1 MKYFGGIEG
10 GATHSRLIICSEDGE
25 CVVTTT
31 GLGTNHWMVGIA
43 ECARRIAD
51 MIERAKTDANIPQET
66 RLTSLGLSLSG
77 CEQEATNY
85 ELEMELRTSFP
96 DIADHYYVCS
106 DTMGSIFT
114 ASPSGGMVL
123 ISGTGSN
130 ALLKNP
136 DGTSFSCGGWG
147 HFLGD
152 EGSAW
157 YISHR
162 AMKLVFDDMDN
173 FSKAPFPVETVWKLI
188 QEHFNIQTRLDLLP
202 HCYAKFDKPFYASL
216 CKKLSH
222 AAEQGDELS
231 KFLFREAG
239 AHIATHINSLAPKV
253 HNDLVR
259 EGDLNVVCV
268 GSVWLSWPLL
278 KDGFIQELKKAHIPF
293 GLKLIR
299 ITKCMAY
306 GACYLGA
313 DSIKFPL
320 PRNYLNNYKVMYHYG
335 QGHTNGNVTMN
346 GNHSNSNE

>member
-25 CVVTTT
+25 CVITTT

-77 CEQEATNY
+77 CEQEATNF

-96 DIADHYYVCS
+96 DIADNYYVCS

-136 DGTSFSCGGWG
+136 DGTSFNCGGWG

-173 FSKAPFPVETVWKLI
+173 FSKAPYPVEAVWKLI
-188 QEHFNIQTRLDLLP
+188 QEHFNIKTRLDLLP

-222 AAEQGDELS
+222 AAEEGDELS

-239 AHIATHINSLAPKV
+239 AHIATHITSLAPKV

-278 KDGFIQELKKAHIPF
+278 EDGFIQELKKAHLPF

-313 DSIKFPL
+313 DSIEFPL

-335 QGHTNGNVTMN
+335 QCHTNGNITSN
-346 GNHSNSNE
+346 GNHPNSVE